1 MPAGQTRPERAGA
14 IEEAPGGAPRVL
26 VVEDDPAVAEA
37 LRRALRYDGYQVTAV
52 SDGHAAL
59 RLLEPRDHDAVVLDL
74 GLPLL
79 DGLEVCRR
87 LRACGDRTPVL
98 VVTARDAVADRV
110 AGLDAGADDYL
121 VKPFALDELLA
132 RVRALLRRARS
143 NEDEVL
149 RYADVVLD
157 IASMEARRGGRWME
171 LTRTEWLLLELLMR
185 NPRRVLTRSVIF
197 ERVWGY
203 DFGSTSNALDVYVGY
218 LRRKLE
224 AGGEPRIVHTVR
236 GFGYVL
242 RADNALRSRALP

>member
-1 MPAGQTRPERAGA
+1 MPQ
-14 IEEAPGGAPRVL
+14 GAPRVL
-26 VVEDDPAVAEA
+26 VVEDDPAIAES
-37 LRRALRYDGYQVTAV
+37 LRRALHYDGYDVTAV
-52 SDGHAAL
+52 GDGHAAL

-74 GLPLL
+74 GLPLI
-79 DGLEVCRR
+79 DGLDVCRR
-87 LRACGDRTPVL
+87 LRASGDRTPVL

-143 NEDEVL
+143 DDGEVL
-149 RYADVVLD
+149 RCGDVVLD
-157 IASMEARRGGRWME
+157 TAAMEAHRGGRTME
-171 LTRTEWLLLELLMR
+171 LTRTEWLLLELFMR
-185 NPRRVLTRSVIF
+185 NPRRVLTRSVVF

-203 DFGSTSNALDVYVGY
+203 DFGGNSNALDVYVGY

-224 AGGEPRIVHTVR
+224 AAGEPRLLHTVR

-242 RADNALRSRALP
+242 RAAPSPESP